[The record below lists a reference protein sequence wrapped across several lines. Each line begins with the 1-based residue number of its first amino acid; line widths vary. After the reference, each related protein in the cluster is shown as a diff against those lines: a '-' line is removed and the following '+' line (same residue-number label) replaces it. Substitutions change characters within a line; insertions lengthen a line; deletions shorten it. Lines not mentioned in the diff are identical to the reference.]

1 MFSFLT
7 LEKLL
12 INQLMKNFFIVLFLL
27 ANLTGAAQTLS
38 VEERTVKN
46 EESVDLNSWTARL
59 DQDMESCMDSY
70 SDFIKE
76 TFKAKVEKRG
86 KNILVAVKTQF
97 PELSNLRLD
106 QRAIFAV
113 ESSGTSVSFT
123 FSPGYDIHFGKNA
136 YKSEF
141 AKAETFVKGFVRF
154 HYTTFY
160 ESQIKTIQ
168 DKIRSLQSDVDSNSK
183 KTDKNNKA
191 IADNKSD
198 GETDK
203 TKSKNEKMM
212 RENEQYTAES
222 ASKRT
227 QITDLEAQ
235 LAKFN
240 QAMQKTL
247 DYK

>member
-12 INQLMKNFFIVLFLL
+12 INPHMKNFTVLLFLL
-27 ANLTGAAQTLS
+27 ATGTGMAQTLS
-38 VEERTVKN
+38 VEQRIVKT
-46 EESVDLNSWTARL
+46 EESEDVNSWTARL

-76 TFKAKVEKRG
+76 KFKTKVEKRG

-97 PELSNLRLD
+97 PELSDLRLD
-106 QRAIFAV
+106 QRAIFTV

-123 FSPGYDIHFGKNA
+123 FSPGYDIHFGKEP
-136 YKSEF
+136 YKAEF
-141 AKAETFVKGFVRF
+141 AKGETFAKGFVRF
-154 HYTTFY
+154 HYQTYY
-160 ESQIKTIQ
+160 EAQIKTIQ
-168 DKIRSLQSDVDSNSK
+168 DKMKSLQNDIDSNSK

-191 IADNKSD
+191 ITDNKSD

-227 QITDLEAQ
+227 QITDLESQ
-235 LAKFN
+235 LSKFN
-240 QAMQKTL
+240 QALQKTL

>member
-1 MFSFLT
+1 MKTLYFL
-7 LEKLL
+7 
-12 INQLMKNFFIVLFLL
+12 LFLL
-27 ANLTGAAQTLS
+27 ANVAGMAQTLS
-38 VEERTVKN
+38 VEQRTVKS
-46 EESVDLNSWTARL
+46 EESEDLDSWTARL

-76 TFKAKVEKRG
+76 TFKTKVSKRG
-86 KNILVAVKTQF
+86 KNILVAEKTQF

-106 QRAIFAV
+106 QRAIFTV

-123 FSPGYDIHFGKNA
+123 FSPGYDIHFGKES

-141 AKAETFVKGFVRF
+141 AKAETFVKGYVRF
-154 HYTTFY
+154 HYQTYY
-160 ESQIKTIQ
+160 EAQIKTIQ
-168 DKIRSLQSDVDSNSK
+168 DKIKSLQNDIDSNSK
-183 KTDKNNKA
+183 KTDKNNKS
-191 IADNKSD
+191 ITDNKSD

-212 RENEQYTAES
+212 RENEGYTADS

-235 LAKFN
+235 LSKFN
-240 QAMQKTL
+240 QALQKTL
-247 DYK
+247 DFK

>member
-1 MFSFLT
+1 MRSFLI
-7 LEKLL
+7 LE
-12 INQLMKNFFIVLFLL
+12 NSTPNSLMKNFPILLFVLISF
-27 ANLTGAAQTLS
+27 TTTAQTLS
-38 VEERTVKN
+38 VEQRTVKN

-70 SDFIKE
+70 SAFIKE
-76 TFKAKVEKRG
+76 LFKAKVEKRG
-86 KNILVAVKTQF
+86 KNILIAEKTQF

-106 QRAIFAV
+106 QRAIFTV

-123 FSPGYDIHFGKNA
+123 FSPGYDIHFGSNS

-141 AKAETFVKGFVRF
+141 AKAEILVKSFVRY
-154 HYTTFY
+154 HYNSFY

-168 DKIRSLQSDVDSNSK
+168 EKIKSLQNDIDSNTK
-183 KTDKNNKA
+183 RADKNNKS
-191 IADNKSD
+191 ITDNKSD

-203 TKSKNEKMM
+203 TKAKNEKMT

-235 LAKFN
+235 LSKFN
-240 QAMQKTL
+240 HALQKTL
-247 DYK
+247 DFK